1 MVEKILLLLEEKA
14 KTDEQLREALEKMEE
29 NGKSG
34 KGLHA
39 YVVAQARKIIQVN
52 SGMVDSDT
60 VLGWAIHYVT
70 ESNDHLGVIAFSAK
84 TNPIQEV
91 EKTNV
96 EVKKK
101 KAETKKPKK
110 EVKKSNVVQLDLF
123 DALF

>member
-1 MVEKILLLLEEKA
+1 MIEKILLLLEEKA

-29 NGKSG
+29 NGKSD

-39 YVVAQARKIIQVN
+39 YVVDQARKIIKGN
-52 SGMVDSDT
+52 SGVADSDT

-70 ESNDHLGVIAFSAK
+70 ESNDHLGIKEFSAK

-91 EKTNV
+91 EKSNA
-96 EVKKK
+96 EVKKQ
-101 KAETKKPKK
+101 KAETKKTKE
-110 EVKKSNVVQLDLF
+110 EVKKSNIVQLNLF